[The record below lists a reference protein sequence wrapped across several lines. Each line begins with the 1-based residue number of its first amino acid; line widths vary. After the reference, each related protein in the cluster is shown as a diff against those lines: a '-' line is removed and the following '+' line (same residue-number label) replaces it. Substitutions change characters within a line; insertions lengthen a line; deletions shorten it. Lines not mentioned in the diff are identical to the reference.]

1 MALCLPII
9 ILFVLGI
16 VEFGR
21 ALMVQQM
28 VTNCAR
34 EGARRCILDGSSN
47 AAVIQKTKDLAAGTL
62 GVDQSKFNVTIAVN
76 GNSGSEVGNAL
87 DGDLCAVSIDVAYDD
102 VRFIPASFLG
112 ARTLVGRST
121 MHHE

>member
-1 MALCLPII
+1 LKWRSI
-9 ILFVLGI
+9 ILLFVFGI

-34 EGARRCILDGSSN
+34 EAARRCILDGSSN
-47 AAVIQKTKDLAAGTL
+47 AAVIQTTKDLAAGGL
-62 GVDQSKFNVTIAVN
+62 NVDQSKFNVTIAVN
-76 GNSGSEVGNAL
+76 GTSGSEVGNAVP
-87 DGDLCAVSIDVAYDD
+87 GDLCAVSIDVAYDD
-102 VRFIPASFLG
+102 VRLFPASYLG
-112 ARTLVGRST
+112 ARRLVGRST